1 MTNWAS
7 SVIETH
13 PAAANLPVAERSR
26 FGLHLRRSGRRRLA
40 LLSGAPVHYYHSPS
54 RSWQE
59 IDTRLQARGD
69 GSLGAPGLPFRLE
82 LDGSVKVEGTAQ
94 AAALHRHKAWRVGLF
109 AAGRFHELARLGP
122 GQVHAD
128 QLRRQ
133 AGPFHHQI
141 TLLPGGL
148 REELLLAE
156 LPPAP
161 AERDALL
168 VVESL
173 LPAGGF
179 PAGWL
184 GEAQRG
190 ALRFPMGWAQDA
202 AGQRLPLARWVQV
215 DKQGQRLYSGVPYD
229 WLQQAKFPVVLD
241 PDIDISGHV
250 GDGTI
255 WGANPST
262 SSGQTNTATQLTVG
276 GRLASGEPYV
286 WRSYL
291 KFDTSSLGL
300 AAVVE
305 KANLTLY
312 VVTLQSYVAWTI
324 HLRQYN
330 WSAHDAFSAGTREA
344 AWDGLLAASNTAV
357 MGTSSNPVGTY
368 LTTADLPTA
377 WINILGNTYY
387 GLRCNQEGYG
397 YPNNQGGMHE
407 YASANHG
414 NPLYRPVLALEYL
427 AGYPRSGPLP
437 LRARLLPPRPR
448 LADTRQRLS
457 ARARRTALTAR
468 IARN

>member
-7 SVIETH
+7 SVTETH
-13 PAAANLPVAERSR
+13 PAAAGLPVAERSR
-26 FGLHLRRSGRRRLA
+26 FGLHLRRPGRRRLA
-40 LLSGAPVHYYHSPS
+40 LISGAPAHYYHSPS
-54 RSWQE
+54 RSWQP
-59 IDTRLQARGD
+59 IDTRLQPRPD

-82 LDGSVKVEGTAQ
+82 LDGSVSVEGDGRQ
-94 AAALHRHKAWRVGLF
+94 PALHRHKAWRVGF
-109 AAGRFHELARLGP
+109 FTGGRFQELARLGP
-122 GQVHAD
+122 GQLHAD
-128 QLRRQ
+128 QLRRE
-133 AGPFHHQI
+133 AGPFRHQI

-148 REELLLAE
+148 REELRLAE
-156 LPPAP
+156 LPSAP

-179 PAGWL
+179 PQGWL
-184 GEAQRG
+184 GDAQRG

-202 AGQRLPLARWVQV
+202 AGGRLPLVRWVQQ
-215 DKQGQRLYSGVPYD
+215 DPGGQRLYSGVPFD
-229 WLQQAKFPVVLD
+229 WLQGAKFPVVLD

-250 GDGTI
+250 GDGSI
-255 WGANPST
+255 WGANTTT
-262 SSGQTNTATQLTVG
+262 SSGQTSTATQLTVG
-276 GRLASGEPYV
+276 GRTASGEPYV

-300 AAVVE
+300 AAMVE
-305 KANLTLY
+305 RANLTLY
-312 VVTLQSYVAWTI
+312 VVTLQNYLAWII

-330 WSAHDAFSAGTREA
+330 WSAHDAFLAATREA
-344 AWDGLLAASNTAV
+344 AWDGLFAAANTAV
-357 MGTSSNPVGTY
+357 MGTSSNPVGSY
-368 LTTADLPTA
+368 LTTPDLPTA

-407 YASANHG
+407 YASSNHA
-414 NPLYRPVLALEYL
+414 NPLYRPVLALEYQ